1 MATISFG
8 SFAKIQ
14 ASNSNNQ
21 KCCGGIAYAVRYL
34 PSWQGNDSSEVTP
47 TVHILKSDVQTSY
60 IISFRPARLYQNS
73 YQFCNPTLLHPPNLH
88 MRLLWLTDVN
98 KYCHKIIVEL
108 HRYTEAQKRISHA
121 KPLFTMSDDS
131 DIVVYRQSCPSGV
144 KRVLATGGS
153 AYIGEI
159 DESTV
164 VKYPLAPNRDMNR
177 LEVERKLLEIIGPH
191 PRIIGMKSFSNK
203 GLNLERAV
211 NETLAFYFNRVRQSP
226 AIDPATIVLVPR
238 GC

>member
-1 MATISFG
+1 
-8 SFAKIQ
+8 
-14 ASNSNNQ
+14 
-21 KCCGGIAYAVRYL
+21 
-34 PSWQGNDSSEVTP
+34 
-47 TVHILKSDVQTSY
+47 
-60 IISFRPARLYQNS
+60 
-73 YQFCNPTLLHPPNLH
+73 
-88 MRLLWLTDVN
+88 
-98 KYCHKIIVEL
+98 
-108 HRYTEAQKRISHA
+108 
-121 KPLFTMSDDS
+121 MSDDS

-153 AYIGEI
+153 AYIGEV

-177 LEVERKLLEIIGPH
+177 LEVERKLLEIIGLH